1 MKILIFT
8 DNHFCETSSIVRK
21 FGTKYTVRL
30 ENQIESL
37 NWVEDM
43 ALKLKV
49 DWVIC
54 AGDFFDKPT
63 LTDMELTALRDIR
76 WQTQIQHAFLVGN
89 HESSVNGLRFNSVK
103 SLERKPDMTV
113 VPEPVKLCFPDEG
126 FDLCFLPYVIESDRK
141 SMKEYFGAPTG
152 RKRIIVSHNDIKGLQ
167 MGAIVSQTGFEI
179 ADFEENADIVV
190 NGHLHNGQK
199 VSGKVVNLG
208 NLTGQNFSEDA
219 ARYSHNIMI
228 LDTDTLKYELIENP
242 YAFNFYKLAIGSEKD
257 IRQLDEL
264 KPNAVLAIKCPAL
277 IVESIKDAV
286 AANKKVIES
295 KITTV
300 HDAVDGGI
308 ASTEELIKIDNHL
321 EKFKEFVLSRGD
333 EEFSDRDMLKSE
345 LAEVCE

>member
-21 FGTKYTVRL
+21 FGTKYTIRL

-43 ALKLKV
+43 AIKLKA
-49 DWVIC
+49 DLVIC

-113 VPEPVKLCFPDEG
+113 VSEPVKLCFPDEG
-126 FDLCFLPYVIESDRK
+126 YDLCFLPYVIESDRK
-141 SMKEYFGAPTG
+141 SIREYFGAPTG

-167 MGAIVSQTGFEI
+167 MGAIMSQTGFEI
-179 ADFEENADIVV
+179 ADFEENADIIV

-199 VSGKVVNLG
+199 VSDKVVNLG

-242 YAFNFYKLAIGSEKD
+242 YALNFYKLQVKEPKD
-257 IRQLDEL
+257 LAQLAKL
-264 KPNAVLAIKCPAL
+264 KHNSVLSVNCSKNMLESLQNAL
-277 IVESIKDAV
+277 ESMT
-286 AANKKVIES
+286 NVIES
-295 KITTV
+295 RVITVQDPADETAIEDISSLTVDHIAKFVECAKERFGNGKILQ
-300 HDAVDGGI
+300 
-308 ASTEELIKIDNHL
+308 EELTEICK
-321 EKFKEFVLSRGD
+321 
-333 EEFSDRDMLKSE
+333 
-345 LAEVCE
+345 